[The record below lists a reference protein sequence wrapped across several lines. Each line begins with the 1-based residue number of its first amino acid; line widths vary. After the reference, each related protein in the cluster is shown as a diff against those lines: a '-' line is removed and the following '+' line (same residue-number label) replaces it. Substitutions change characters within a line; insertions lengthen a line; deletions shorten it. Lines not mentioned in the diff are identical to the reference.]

1 MRVLKTHVAA
11 LALAGT
17 LAVAAATPS
26 YAIDEWG
33 AAGLG
38 FAGGLVVGSAAAN
51 AHTGYYGPGYA
62 YAPGP
67 GYAYAPGHATGAYA
81 AAPDPLM
88 VSPRPSIRSG
98 YVLGRSATAPHFD
111 PENGSDFDPRIGGSV
126 KMNSSGD
133 D

>member
-1 MRVLKTHVAA
+1 MRVRKTHVAA

-51 AHTGYYGPGYA
+51 AHAGYYGPGYA
-62 YAPGP
+62 YSPGP
-67 GYAYAPGHATGAYA
+67 ATGAFA
-81 AAPDPLM
+81 ASPGPLM
-88 VSPRPSIRSG
+88 ASPEPIYRRG
-98 YVLGRSATAPHFD
+98 FVLGRSASAPNFD
-111 PENGSDFDPRIGGSV
+111 PENGSDIDPRIGGSV